1 MATWT
6 QRGRG
11 LAIGMLVGALTIGSA
26 SPHLLN
32 VLGGISDWRRT
43 LLLAAGLAAL
53 GGVMVAA
60 AVREGPLR
68 ATTPRFSWTQVVDV
82 ARERPV
88 LLVNLGYLGHMWE
101 LYAAWAW
108 LPFFLLAS
116 FEASGVATH

>member
-1 MATWT
+1 MKIMATWT

-11 LAIGMLVGALTIGSA
+11 LAIGVLVGALTIGSA

-32 VLGGISDWRRT
+32 VLGGIGDWRRT

-68 ATTPRFSWTQVVDV
+68 AAAPRW
-82 ARERPV
+82 
-88 LLVNLGYLGHMWE
+88 LGAG
-101 LYAAWAW
+101 
-108 LPFFLLAS
+108 
-116 FEASGVATH
+116 G